1 MKRKKFAWYLHMM
14 ATIANFAVKRGCH
27 SAIPLIAVP
36 RKIPALGA
44 AIVPTH
50 PNWLSGDLDDQQGA
64 QCLRDPA
71 TASRVAEQVQ
81 IPDLQ
86 PSQIAISGGR
96 LDGQDCLPSLLQF
109 FDVDADN
116 DEVEI
121 VPNFAFDFERLEP
134 CSPSVLHRGIRPP
147 TPRSEATVC
156 VVTWGN
162 IAEPAATAFV
172 ALLIAL
178 LSVRTIGYSGEQ
190 CSGGEGVS
198 QSPLKDKAFLIFLGQ
213 DPPFELRP
221 KTGVSPPIL
230 SWNPSW
236 LIQVLA
242 QHFNFRRRRTAGLVG
257 VCPPKAKVTRSNR
270 VGCASFF
277 LFYSAICALGL
288 KLEICLV
295 RVSKQNPKKIR
306 HRMQIARLLTT
317 SVATSSG

>member
-1 MKRKKFAWYLHMM
+1 M

-221 KTGVSPPIL
+221 KTGVSP
-230 SWNPSW
+230 NPFMES
-236 LIQVLA
+236 IVA
-242 QHFNFRRRRTAGLVG
+242 HPSAGPTLQF
-257 VCPPKAKVTRSNR
+257 PSAADSR
-270 VGCASFF
+270 VGWRLPSEGKGHTFESCRVRQFF
-277 LFYSAICALGL
+277 LILQ
-288 KLEICLV
+288 
-295 RVSKQNPKKIR
+295 RDMR
-306 HRMQIARLLTT
+306 ARTETRNLPR
-317 SVATSSG
+317 SSE